1 MDFTVSFFYL
11 FTLKIELCL
20 NTLKFMFAFTRN
32 VPPFLFSIFIF
43 QEADGEA
50 AKVLIQHF

>member
-1 MDFTVSFFYL
+1 MYL
-11 FTLKIELCL
+11 FTFKIELCL
-20 NTLKFMFAFTRN
+20 NTSKFMCAFTRET
-32 VPPFLFSIFIF
+32 PPCLFSIFIF